1 MFNKTIYMTY
11 KKDVPDKVFNKWKEL
26 NPTYNIDF
34 SLDNECIN
42 FLKENFNSYIVNL
55 FKSIDKGMYKADL
68 WRLCKLYINGGV
80 YADIDLVPYINIDT
94 LDKDITFYSCISTN
108 PNSIFQAFMI
118 NFSKPKNPLILHFL
132 ISFLLNNPYTYDVG
146 PTYDMYNCI
155 KYNLNNIDIKSETKY
170 NFNEVK
176 IKIFIGR
183 SIKNTK
189 IINLFYF
196 PNDISYNIK
205 LIMINNPHPDKFI
218 FKIKNNLL
226 YVTRIDK
233 KIGWGHMHS
242 ANICIQS
249 NESIYLFKET
259 KETKITTHINKPIT
273 NYIVMNKNNKIL
285 DSRDEEYVINKGW

>member
-1 MFNKTIYMTY
+1 
-11 KKDVPDKVFNKWKEL
+11 
-26 NPTYNIDF
+26 
-34 SLDNECIN
+34 
-42 FLKENFNSYIVNL
+42 
-55 FKSIDKGMYKADL
+55 
-68 WRLCKLYINGGV
+68 
-80 YADIDLVPYINIDT
+80 
-94 LDKDITFYSCISTN
+94 
-108 PNSIFQAFMI
+108 
-118 NFSKPKNPLILHFL
+118 
-132 ISFLLNNPYTYDVG
+132 
-146 PTYDMYNCI
+146 MYNCI
-155 KYNLNNIDIKSETKY
+155 KYNLNNIDIKPETKY

-176 IKIFIGR
+176 IKIFIGC
-183 SIKNTK
+183 SNTNTK

-273 NYIVMNKNNKIL
+273 NYIVTHKNNKIL